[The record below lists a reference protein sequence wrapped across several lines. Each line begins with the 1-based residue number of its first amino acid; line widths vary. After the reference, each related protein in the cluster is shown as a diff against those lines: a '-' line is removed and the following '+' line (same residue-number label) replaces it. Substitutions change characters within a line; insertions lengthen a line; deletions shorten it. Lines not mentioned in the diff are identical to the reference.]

1 MPDYKDQCPDTPEG
15 VAVDTLGCPLDSDGD
30 IVPDYKDQCPD
41 TPEGAPVDKSGCPLD
56 TDKDSVPDY
65 KDECPNTLP
74 GIPVDER
81 GCPHNKKKDLDQLK
95 KGINFEFNSSK
106 LTQNSYPT
114 LDAIV
119 KLMKEITEA
128 NVEVQGH
135 TDIIGTEDYNQK
147 LSEDRAHTVT
157 DYLIKKGIAAER
169 LRAVG
174 FGTRVP
180 LADNES
186 DEGRAKNRRVELVPF
201 EKEDAKE
208 DNSEALEKI
217 NEMQKSE

>member
-1 MPDYKDQCPDTPEG
+1 
-15 VAVDTLGCPLDSDGD
+15 
-30 IVPDYKDQCPD
+30 
-41 TPEGAPVDKSGCPLD
+41 
-56 TDKDSVPDY
+56 
-65 KDECPNTLP
+65 
-74 GIPVDER
+74 
-81 GCPHNKKKDLDQLK
+81 
-95 KGINFEFNSSK
+95 
-106 LTQNSYPT
+106 
-114 LDAIV
+114 
-119 KLMKEITEA
+119 MKEITEA